1 MDSFNEIWELVQQE
15 LQNNVTEVA
24 YNVWLRPLEF
34 VSFKNDTVYLSINEF
49 KKGIVID
56 KFLGIIHSTLES
68 IFGFHVNV
76 DFIVPEEQ
84 KNSLSSDGDGKSD
97 GSDEYDYT
105 FNNFITGPSNKFA
118 YAAAMNVASNP
129 GKAYNPLFIYGH
141 SGLGKTHLLM
151 AIMDEIKN
159 NNPDAD
165 IIYTRA

>member
-1 MDSFNEIWELVQQE
+1 MDSFKEIWELVQQE

-24 YNVWLRPLEF
+24 YKVWLQPLEF
-34 VSFKNDTVYLSINEF
+34 VSFKNDTIYLSINEF

-68 IFGFHVNV
+68 IFGFRVNV
-76 DFIVPEEQ
+76 DFVVPEEQ
-84 KNSLSSDGDGKSD
+84 KKNAPGENDKTVSGD
-97 GSDEYDYT
+97 DEYDYT

-129 GKAYNPLFIYGH
+129 GKTYNPLFIYGH

-159 NNPDAD
+159 QCQK
-165 IIYTRA
+165 YKGR